1 LAKAQTSLS
10 IGDISIVGFNSNGA
24 DNFSFVMWKDVV
36 AGTVIK
42 FTDNGF
48 LSSAPAAQAG
58 NARGGESFVLWTS
71 TQSTPAGT
79 VIKIEGLSAS
89 LGVASAGS
97 SSGLGGISN
106 EGDQLFVYQ
115 GVGTGANPDFASN
128 ATSTTFSGR
137 PLFLLNFKSAFASG
151 SSVASTNLTFL
162 PSDLNVTNGYI
173 NFPASTV
180 VAAHYT
186 GLRSGQASLADYRT
200 RVNDPSNWST
210 SSGSAIITLDLT
222 AFSVVAGPAITTQP
236 NAQTVTA
243 SESATFSVIATG
255 TPAPTYQWRKAGVAL
270 TGNATA
276 TTATLILNNVTPSD
290 AGTYEVVVTNS
301 AGTVT
306 STSAALTVNPP
317 AVAPLITTQPNAQTV
332 TASENATFSV
342 IATGTPAPTYQ
353 WRKAGVALTENA
365 TATTTT
371 LILNNVAPS
380 DAGTYDVV
388 VTNSA
393 GTVTSTS
400 AALTVNPATSGVST
414 LVWDFSTATPL
425 EGMLVSFSGGTLI
438 QGNNNGTTTLLTT
451 VSASSTYAGASGAN
465 NGGMA
470 ARTGG
475 IKQGAGGSAYFEF
488 TLTPAAGYQIT
499 ATALRFGSRSTST
512 GPAAYA
518 FYTSEDNFFAPAAAG
533 ALKTNS
539 TWALQTPAFTP
550 IIGATGMPL
559 TFRLYGFNGVGS
571 AAAGSSN
578 WRIDDLKLTI
588 DVALGPDVAPTI
600 TTQPAAQ
607 SVTAGESAAFTVNAT
622 GTPAPTYQWRK
633 AGVVINGNATS
644 TTADLIL
651 NNVTTSDAG
660 AYDVVVA
667 NSAGSVTSH
676 AATLTVNPQAVAPVI
691 TTQPAARTVTA
702 GENAVFTVNATG
714 TPAPAYQWRKSGVTL
729 TDNASASTA
738 TLMLT
743 SVTSYDAGDY
753 DVVVTNAAGAVTS
766 ASATLAVDPVR
777 TGVAPLIWDFST
789 AAPAAGL
796 PVTVTGGSLTQGNNY
811 GTTTLLSAVSAS
823 SGYRGATGV
832 NNAAAVARVGAFN
845 PGTDG
850 SAYFEF
856 TLTPSE
862 GYQLSATALSFGSR
876 STSTG
881 PAAYALYTSVDDFTA
896 PIATGVLA
904 ANSVWSLQ
912 APAFN
917 AVTALTGTSITFRLY
932 GYNGV
937 GSSASGSVNWRID
950 DLKLTLGV
958 IVGPDV
964 APTITAQPS
973 AQIVTTGQSA
983 TFRVIATG
991 TPAPTY
997 QWRKAAV
1004 AITGNAT
1011 ATTAALT
1018 LPSVTANDAGAYDVV
1033 VTNAAGA
1040 VTSASATLSV
1050 NPAWVAPMI
1059 TTQPIGQTV
1068 TVGERVTFS
1077 VIATGTPAPTY
1088 QWRKAGVAL
1097 TDNASATTATLT
1109 LTRVSSYDVGTY
1121 DVVVTNAAG
1130 IATSTA
1136 ISLAVNPVGT
1146 GTGTLIWDFSSAV
1159 PASGLPTTVT
1169 SSSLTLFNSNGTTEL
1184 LSAAAVSSGYAG
1196 ATAAGNAAASARIG
1210 ALNAGLNGSA
1220 YFEFTLTPAAG
1231 YQITASALSFGSRST
1246 STGPAAYALLSS
1258 VDNYNVPIATG
1269 FLMTNSTWS
1278 LQTPLFSPVSGR
1290 TSLPIIFRLYGYDGA
1305 GSVASGSVNWRIDD
1319 LKLTLNVAIGPAVAP
1334 EITTSPKAQTVTAGT
1349 TATFSVTA
1357 TGWPEPTYQ
1366 WRKAGV
1372 ALTDNATATT
1382 AALTLPSVTANDA
1395 GAYDVVVTNA
1405 AGTVTSAS
1413 ATLTVN
1419 PIPVAPI
1426 ITTAPT
1432 ERTATVGET
1441 VTFNVIA
1448 TGTPTPTY
1456 QWRQDGV
1463 AILGNPSA
1471 TTATLSLGRLTSTEA
1486 GSYDVLVTNL
1496 AGAATSTAA
1505 TLTVHP
1511 LPVAPTINTQPTAL
1525 SILVGSTTRFT
1536 VIATGT
1542 PAPTYQWRKSGVPL
1556 LGNSSSTTATLLL
1569 DNITAS
1575 DAGSYDV
1582 VVSNSAGVIT
1592 SAPAR
1597 LTVNPASATVQI
1609 NALNAT
1615 YDGAPHAVI
1624 VNTSPAGLTANI
1636 TYNGTSTPPTA
1647 AGSYVVVAT
1656 ITDAN
1661 YSGRATGT
1669 LVLAKAA
1676 QTLDFAPPDSLLK
1689 VGVPLSLR
1697 ATASSGLPVIFS
1709 LVSGRATLD
1718 ATNLTPSSTE
1728 SVVVRATQHGDA
1740 NYHPVHAELTLSAT
1754 PHNQTITF
1762 APLVDRTTNAAPQT
1776 LSATA
1781 TSGLDVNFTL
1791 IAGPA
1796 TLAGRTLTLDGTPGL
1811 VTVRASQVGNA
1822 RYRPASE
1829 IERTFNVIAN
1839 PTAPTISR
1847 QPTAQMALV
1856 GGAATFTVTA
1866 TGIPAPTYQWYHNG
1880 RALAG
1885 NASSTTQILILNS
1898 LQAVDA
1904 GAYEVTV
1911 SNASGR
1917 ATSSLALLT
1926 VTAGAVAPE
1935 ITLQPA
1941 NSVATVGG
1949 TATFSVAATGV
1960 PTPAYQWRR
1969 DDVILPG
1976 ENAPTLIL
1984 TDVRAPQAGHYTAV
1998 ITNAAGVVTSR
2009 AAALRVNQRSFAGA
2023 YFGYFGGNLG
2033 SCSFFIRDDNT
2044 GVFLGFNSGSGAGYF
2059 ARELHVDTEGRF
2071 TFSATTVARPPFS
2084 DEMLF
2089 SGHIGPDFALSG
2101 SVDGMLF
2108 AAKRASE
2115 NSTASFAGYYEAGV
2129 GDSLDLLRCIISP
2142 AGDVFVLS
2150 DSAAGVDGG
2159 KGVVTLDGQIR
2170 VITSRGQSLMG
2181 TLAPST
2187 LHLSATLT
2195 DLQAETIIF
2204 SGAEKKSPAASEQ
2217 RLVNLSSRVWA
2228 GPAEEVAV
2236 AGFVISGEQA
2246 KPVLIRAAGP
2256 ALAQFGLAAS
2266 LASPQLDVYREG
2278 VHIAS
2283 NAGWST
2289 ATNSAALAAATSR
2302 AGAFAFPHGSRDA
2315 ALLQTLPPGAYTVNL
2330 SATSGPAGLALIEIY
2345 DLSGVAPGQK
2355 LTNLSSR
2362 AKTGR
2367 GTENLIAG
2375 VVVSGMAPKRV
2386 LIRAAGPALAAFGL
2400 PEVLRRPQL
2409 TLHVGAAV
2417 IARNDSWSTSANS
2430 AAIAQATAQAG
2441 AFAFAPGSADA
2452 ALLVNL
2458 SPGTYTAQVSCL
2470 DGSSGV
2476 ALIEIYEVP

>member
-1 LAKAQTSLS
+1 MIACRRFLRNRSWVAGWIATLGFVFLAKAQTSLS
-10 IGDISIVGFNSNGA
+10 IGDISIVGFNSNGT
-24 DNFSFVMWKDVV
+24 DNFSFVMWKDVA

-106 EGDQLFVYQ
+106 AGDQLFVYQ
-115 GVGTGANPDFASN
+115 GAGTGANPDFASN
-128 ATSTTFSGR
+128 AASTTFSGR

-200 RVNDPSNWST
+200 RVNDPGNWST

-236 NAQTVTA
+236 NAQTVAA

-270 TGNATA
+270 TENATA
-276 TTATLILNNVTPSD
+276 TTATLILNNVAPSD
-290 AGTYEVVVTNS
+290 AGTYDVVVTNS

-332 TASENATFSV
+332 AASESATFSV

-365 TATTTT
+365 TANTAT

-400 AALTVNPATSGVST
+400 AALTVNPATFGVST

-438 QGNNNGTTTLLTT
+438 QGNNIGTTTLLTT

-660 AYDVVVA
+660 AYDVVVT

-729 TDNASASTA
+729 TDNATASTA
-738 TLMLT
+738 TLTLT

-1004 AITGNAT
+1004 AITG
-1011 ATTAALT
+1011 
-1018 LPSVTANDAGAYDVV
+1018 
-1033 VTNAAGA
+1033 
-1040 VTSASATLSV
+1040 
-1050 NPAWVAPMI
+1050 
-1059 TTQPIGQTV
+1059 
-1068 TVGERVTFS
+1068 
-1077 VIATGTPAPTY
+1077 
-1088 QWRKAGVAL
+1088 
-1097 TDNASATTATLT
+1097 
-1109 LTRVSSYDVGTY
+1109 
-1121 DVVVTNAAG
+1121 
-1130 IATSTA
+1130 
-1136 ISLAVNPVGT
+1136 
-1146 GTGTLIWDFSSAV
+1146 
-1159 PASGLPTTVT
+1159 
-1169 SSSLTLFNSNGTTEL
+1169 
-1184 LSAAAVSSGYAG
+1184 
-1196 ATAAGNAAASARIG
+1196 
-1210 ALNAGLNGSA
+1210 
-1220 YFEFTLTPAAG
+1220 
-1231 YQITASALSFGSRST
+1231 
-1246 STGPAAYALLSS
+1246 
-1258 VDNYNVPIATG
+1258 
-1269 FLMTNSTWS
+1269 
-1278 LQTPLFSPVSGR
+1278 
-1290 TSLPIIFRLYGYDGA
+1290 
-1305 GSVASGSVNWRIDD
+1305 
-1319 LKLTLNVAIGPAVAP
+1319 
-1334 EITTSPKAQTVTAGT
+1334 
-1349 TATFSVTA
+1349 
-1357 TGWPEPTYQ
+1357 
-1366 WRKAGV
+1366 
-1372 ALTDNATATT
+1372 TATT

-1448 TGTPTPTY
+1448 AGTPTPTY

-1471 TTATLSLGRLTSTEA
+1471 TAATLSLSRITSTEA
-1486 GSYDVLVTNL
+1486 GSYDVVVTNL
-1496 AGAATSTAA
+1496 AGSATSTAA
-1505 TLTVHP
+1505 TLTVTP
-1511 LPVAPTINTQPTAL
+1511 LPVAPTINTQPTPL
-1525 SILVGSTTRFT
+1525 SVMVGSTARFT

-1542 PAPTYQWRKSGVPL
+1542 PAPTYQWRKAGVPL

-1656 ITDAN
+1656 IADAN

-1791 IAGPA
+1791 ISGPA

-1822 RYRPASE
+1822 RYRPAPE

-1885 NASSTTQILILNS
+1885 NASATTQILILNS

-1984 TDVRAPQAGHYTAV
+1984 TDVRASQAGHYTAV

-2142 AGDVFVLS
+2142 AGDVFMLS

-2386 LIRAAGPALAAFGL
+2386 LIRAAGPALASFGL

-2452 ALLVNL
+2452 ALLLNL

>member
-1 LAKAQTSLS
+1 MIACRRFLRNRSWVAGWIATLGFVFLAKAQTSLS
-10 IGDISIVGFNSNGA
+10 IGDISIVGFNSNGT
-24 DNFSFVMWKDVV
+24 DNFSFVMWKDVA

-106 EGDQLFVYQ
+106 AGDQLFVYQ

-200 RVNDPSNWST
+200 RVNDPGNWST

-236 NAQTVTA
+236 NAQTVAA
-243 SESATFSVIATG
+243 SES
-255 TPAPTYQWRKAGVAL
+255 
-270 TGNATA
+270 
-276 TTATLILNNVTPSD
+276 
-290 AGTYEVVVTNS
+290 
-301 AGTVT
+301 
-306 STSAALTVNPP
+306 
-317 AVAPLITTQPNAQTV
+317 
-332 TASENATFSV
+332 ATFSV

-365 TATTTT
+365 TANTAT

-400 AALTVNPATSGVST
+400 AALTVNPATFGVST

-438 QGNNNGTTTLLTT
+438 QGNNNGATTLLTT

-600 TTQPAAQ
+600 TTQPTAQ

-622 GTPAPTYQWRK
+622 GTPAPAYQWRK

-660 AYDVVVA
+660 AYDVVVT

-729 TDNASASTA
+729 TDNATASTA
-738 TLMLT
+738 TLTLT

-1033 VTNAAGA
+1033 VTNAAG
-1040 VTSASATLSV
+1040 
-1050 NPAWVAPMI
+1050 
-1059 TTQPIGQTV
+1059 
-1068 TVGERVTFS
+1068 
-1077 VIATGTPAPTY
+1077 
-1088 QWRKAGVAL
+1088 
-1097 TDNASATTATLT
+1097 
-1109 LTRVSSYDVGTY
+1109 
-1121 DVVVTNAAG
+1121 
-1130 IATSTA
+1130 
-1136 ISLAVNPVGT
+1136 
-1146 GTGTLIWDFSSAV
+1146 
-1159 PASGLPTTVT
+1159 
-1169 SSSLTLFNSNGTTEL
+1169 
-1184 LSAAAVSSGYAG
+1184 
-1196 ATAAGNAAASARIG
+1196 
-1210 ALNAGLNGSA
+1210 
-1220 YFEFTLTPAAG
+1220 
-1231 YQITASALSFGSRST
+1231 
-1246 STGPAAYALLSS
+1246 
-1258 VDNYNVPIATG
+1258 
-1269 FLMTNSTWS
+1269 
-1278 LQTPLFSPVSGR
+1278 
-1290 TSLPIIFRLYGYDGA
+1290 
-1305 GSVASGSVNWRIDD
+1305 
-1319 LKLTLNVAIGPAVAP
+1319 
-1334 EITTSPKAQTVTAGT
+1334 
-1349 TATFSVTA
+1349 
-1357 TGWPEPTYQ
+1357 
-1366 WRKAGV
+1366 
-1372 ALTDNATATT
+1372 
-1382 AALTLPSVTANDA
+1382 
-1395 GAYDVVVTNA
+1395 
-1405 AGTVTSAS
+1405 TVTSAS

-1426 ITTAPT
+1426 ITTSPT

-1448 TGTPTPTY
+1448 AGTPTPTY

-1471 TTATLSLGRLTSTEA
+1471 SAATLSLSRITSTEA
-1486 GSYDVLVTNL
+1486 GSYDVVVTNL
-1496 AGAATSTAA
+1496 AGSATSTAA
-1505 TLTVHP
+1505 TLTVTP

-1525 SILVGSTTRFT
+1525 SVMVGSTARFT

-1542 PAPTYQWRKSGVPL
+1542 PAPTYQWRKAGVPL

-1597 LTVNPASATVQI
+1597 LTVNPASAMVQI

-1656 ITDAN
+1656 IADAN

-1791 IAGPA
+1791 ISGPA

-1822 RYRPASE
+1822 RYRPAPE

-1885 NASSTTQILILNS
+1885 NVSSTTQILILNS

-1969 DDVILPG
+1969 DDVVLPG
-1976 ENAPTLIL
+1976 ENAPTLTL
-1984 TDVRAPQAGHYTAV
+1984 NDLRAPQAGHYTAV

-2115 NSTASFAGYYEAGV
+2115 NSTANFAGYYEAGV

-2159 KGVVTLDGQIR
+2159 KGLVTLDGQIR

-2302 AGAFAFPHGSRDA
+2302 AGAFAFPYGSRDA

-2386 LIRAAGPALAAFGL
+2386 LIRAAGPALASFGL

-2452 ALLVNL
+2452 ALLLNL

>member
-1 LAKAQTSLS
+1 MIACRRFLRNRSWVAGWIATLGFVFLAKAQTSLS
-10 IGDISIVGFNSNGA
+10 IGDISIVGFNSNGT
-24 DNFSFVMWKDVV
+24 DNFSFVMWKDVA

-58 NARGGESFVLWTS
+58 NTRGGESFVLWTS

-106 EGDQLFVYQ
+106 AGDQLFVYQ
-115 GVGTGANPDFASN
+115 GAGTGAIPDFASN
-128 ATSTTFSGR
+128 AASTTFSGR

-200 RVNDPSNWST
+200 RVNDPGNWT
-210 SSGSAIITLDLT
+210 TATGTNVIILDLT

-236 NAQTVTA
+236 NAQTVAA
-243 SESATFSVIATG
+243 SES
-255 TPAPTYQWRKAGVAL
+255 
-270 TGNATA
+270 
-276 TTATLILNNVTPSD
+276 
-290 AGTYEVVVTNS
+290 
-301 AGTVT
+301 
-306 STSAALTVNPP
+306 
-317 AVAPLITTQPNAQTV
+317 
-332 TASENATFSV
+332 ATFSV

-365 TATTTT
+365 TANTAT

-400 AALTVNPATSGVST
+400 AALTVNPATFGVST

-438 QGNNNGTTTLLTT
+438 QGNNNGATTLLTT

-607 SVTAGESAAFTVNAT
+607 SVAPGESAAFTVNAT
-622 GTPAPTYQWRK
+622 GTPAPTYQWHK

-660 AYDVVVA
+660 AYDVVVT

-729 TDNASASTA
+729 TDNATASTA
-738 TLMLT
+738 TLTLT

-964 APTITAQPS
+964 APTITTQPS

-1011 ATTAALT
+1011 
-1018 LPSVTANDAGAYDVV
+1018 
-1033 VTNAAGA
+1033 
-1040 VTSASATLSV
+1040 
-1050 NPAWVAPMI
+1050 
-1059 TTQPIGQTV
+1059 
-1068 TVGERVTFS
+1068 
-1077 VIATGTPAPTY
+1077 
-1088 QWRKAGVAL
+1088 
-1097 TDNASATTATLT
+1097 
-1109 LTRVSSYDVGTY
+1109 
-1121 DVVVTNAAG
+1121 
-1130 IATSTA
+1130 
-1136 ISLAVNPVGT
+1136 
-1146 GTGTLIWDFSSAV
+1146 
-1159 PASGLPTTVT
+1159 
-1169 SSSLTLFNSNGTTEL
+1169 
-1184 LSAAAVSSGYAG
+1184 
-1196 ATAAGNAAASARIG
+1196 
-1210 ALNAGLNGSA
+1210 
-1220 YFEFTLTPAAG
+1220 
-1231 YQITASALSFGSRST
+1231 
-1246 STGPAAYALLSS
+1246 
-1258 VDNYNVPIATG
+1258 
-1269 FLMTNSTWS
+1269 
-1278 LQTPLFSPVSGR
+1278 
-1290 TSLPIIFRLYGYDGA
+1290 
-1305 GSVASGSVNWRIDD
+1305 
-1319 LKLTLNVAIGPAVAP
+1319 
-1334 EITTSPKAQTVTAGT
+1334 
-1349 TATFSVTA
+1349 
-1357 TGWPEPTYQ
+1357 
-1366 WRKAGV
+1366 
-1372 ALTDNATATT
+1372 ATATT

-1426 ITTAPT
+1426 ITTSPT

-1456 QWRQDGV
+1456 QWRKDGV

-1471 TTATLSLGRLTSTEA
+1471 TAATLSLSRITSTEA
-1486 GSYDVLVTNL
+1486 GSYDVVVTNL
-1496 AGAATSTAA
+1496 AGSATSTAA
-1505 TLTVHP
+1505 TLTVTP

-1525 SILVGSTTRFT
+1525 SVMVGSTARFT

-1597 LTVNPASATVQI
+1597 LTVNPASAMVQI

-1656 ITDAN
+1656 IADAN

-1791 IAGPA
+1791 ISGPA

-1822 RYRPASE
+1822 RYRPAPE

-1885 NASSTTQILILNS
+1885 NVSSTTQILILNS

-1941 NSVATVGG
+1941 NSVATVGA

-1969 DDVILPG
+1969 DDVVLPG
-1976 ENAPTLIL
+1976 ENAPTLTL
-1984 TDVRAPQAGHYTAV
+1984 NDLRAPQAGHYTAV

-2115 NSTASFAGYYEAGV
+2115 NSTANFAGYYEAGV

-2386 LIRAAGPALAAFGL
+2386 LIRAAGPALASFGL

>member
-1 LAKAQTSLS
+1 MIACRRFLRNRSWVAGWIATLGFVFLAKAQTSLS
-10 IGDISIVGFNSNGA
+10 IGDISIVGFNSNGT
-24 DNFSFVMWKDVV
+24 DNFSFVMWKDVA

-106 EGDQLFVYQ
+106 AGDQLFVYQ
-115 GVGTGANPDFASN
+115 GAGTGANPDFASN

-200 RVNDPSNWST
+200 RVNDPGNWST

-270 TGNATA
+270 T
-276 TTATLILNNVTPSD
+276 
-290 AGTYEVVVTNS
+290 
-301 AGTVT
+301 
-306 STSAALTVNPP
+306 
-317 AVAPLITTQPNAQTV
+317 
-332 TASENATFSV
+332 
-342 IATGTPAPTYQ
+342 
-353 WRKAGVALTENA
+353 ENA

-388 VTNSA
+388 VTNAA

-400 AALTVNPATSGVST
+400 AALTVNPATFGVST

-660 AYDVVVA
+660 AYDVVVT

-729 TDNASASTA
+729 TDNATASTA
-738 TLMLT
+738 TLTLT

-1011 ATTAALT
+1011 AT
-1018 LPSVTANDAGAYDVV
+1018 
-1033 VTNAAGA
+1033 
-1040 VTSASATLSV
+1040 
-1050 NPAWVAPMI
+1050 
-1059 TTQPIGQTV
+1059 
-1068 TVGERVTFS
+1068 
-1077 VIATGTPAPTY
+1077 
-1088 QWRKAGVAL
+1088 
-1097 TDNASATTATLT
+1097 
-1109 LTRVSSYDVGTY
+1109 
-1121 DVVVTNAAG
+1121 
-1130 IATSTA
+1130 
-1136 ISLAVNPVGT
+1136 
-1146 GTGTLIWDFSSAV
+1146 
-1159 PASGLPTTVT
+1159 
-1169 SSSLTLFNSNGTTEL
+1169 
-1184 LSAAAVSSGYAG
+1184 
-1196 ATAAGNAAASARIG
+1196 
-1210 ALNAGLNGSA
+1210 
-1220 YFEFTLTPAAG
+1220 
-1231 YQITASALSFGSRST
+1231 
-1246 STGPAAYALLSS
+1246 
-1258 VDNYNVPIATG
+1258 
-1269 FLMTNSTWS
+1269 
-1278 LQTPLFSPVSGR
+1278 
-1290 TSLPIIFRLYGYDGA
+1290 
-1305 GSVASGSVNWRIDD
+1305 
-1319 LKLTLNVAIGPAVAP
+1319 
-1334 EITTSPKAQTVTAGT
+1334 
-1349 TATFSVTA
+1349 
-1357 TGWPEPTYQ
+1357 
-1366 WRKAGV
+1366 
-1372 ALTDNATATT
+1372 ATT

-1426 ITTAPT
+1426 ITTSPT

-1456 QWRQDGV
+1456 QWRKDGV

-1471 TTATLSLGRLTSTEA
+1471 TAATLSLSRITSTEA
-1486 GSYDVLVTNL
+1486 GSYDVVVTNL
-1496 AGAATSTAA
+1496 AGSATSTAA
-1505 TLTVHP
+1505 TLTVTP

-1525 SILVGSTTRFT
+1525 SVMVGSTARFT

-1542 PAPTYQWRKSGVPL
+1542 PAPTYQWRKVGVPL

-1762 APLVDRTTNAAPQT
+1762 APLVDRTTNAVPQA

-1791 IAGPA
+1791 VSGPA

-1822 RYRPASE
+1822 RYRPAPE

-1885 NASSTTQILILNS
+1885 NVSSTTQILILNS

-1976 ENAPTLIL
+1976 ENAPKLIL

-2115 NSTASFAGYYEAGV
+2115 NSTANFAGYYEAGV

-2289 ATNSAALAAATSR
+2289 ATNSAALASATSR

-2386 LIRAAGPALAAFGL
+2386 LIRAAGPALASFGL

-2452 ALLVNL
+2452 ALLLNL

>member
-1 LAKAQTSLS
+1 MIARRRFLRNRSWVAGWIATLGFVFLAKAQTSLS
-10 IGDISIVGFNSNGA
+10 IGDISIVGFNSNGT
-24 DNFSFVMWKDVV
+24 DNFSFVMWKDVA

-97 SSGLGGISN
+97 SSGLGVITSS
-106 EGDQLFVYQ
+106 GDQLFVYQ

-200 RVNDPSNWST
+200 RVNDPGNWST

-270 TGNATA
+270 T
-276 TTATLILNNVTPSD
+276 
-290 AGTYEVVVTNS
+290 
-301 AGTVT
+301 
-306 STSAALTVNPP
+306 
-317 AVAPLITTQPNAQTV
+317 
-332 TASENATFSV
+332 
-342 IATGTPAPTYQ
+342 
-353 WRKAGVALTENA
+353 ENA
-365 TATTTT
+365 TANTAT

-400 AALTVNPATSGVST
+400 AALTVNPATFGVST

-438 QGNNNGTTTLLTT
+438 QGNNNGATTLLTT

-607 SVTAGESAAFTVNAT
+607 SVAPGESAAFTVNAT

-729 TDNASASTA
+729 TDNATASTA
-738 TLMLT
+738 TLTLT

-1011 ATTAALT
+1011 AT
-1018 LPSVTANDAGAYDVV
+1018 
-1033 VTNAAGA
+1033 
-1040 VTSASATLSV
+1040 
-1050 NPAWVAPMI
+1050 
-1059 TTQPIGQTV
+1059 
-1068 TVGERVTFS
+1068 
-1077 VIATGTPAPTY
+1077 
-1088 QWRKAGVAL
+1088 
-1097 TDNASATTATLT
+1097 
-1109 LTRVSSYDVGTY
+1109 
-1121 DVVVTNAAG
+1121 
-1130 IATSTA
+1130 
-1136 ISLAVNPVGT
+1136 
-1146 GTGTLIWDFSSAV
+1146 
-1159 PASGLPTTVT
+1159 
-1169 SSSLTLFNSNGTTEL
+1169 
-1184 LSAAAVSSGYAG
+1184 
-1196 ATAAGNAAASARIG
+1196 
-1210 ALNAGLNGSA
+1210 
-1220 YFEFTLTPAAG
+1220 
-1231 YQITASALSFGSRST
+1231 
-1246 STGPAAYALLSS
+1246 
-1258 VDNYNVPIATG
+1258 
-1269 FLMTNSTWS
+1269 
-1278 LQTPLFSPVSGR
+1278 
-1290 TSLPIIFRLYGYDGA
+1290 
-1305 GSVASGSVNWRIDD
+1305 
-1319 LKLTLNVAIGPAVAP
+1319 
-1334 EITTSPKAQTVTAGT
+1334 
-1349 TATFSVTA
+1349 
-1357 TGWPEPTYQ
+1357 
-1366 WRKAGV
+1366 
-1372 ALTDNATATT
+1372 ATT

-1426 ITTAPT
+1426 ITTSPT

-1456 QWRQDGV
+1456 QWRKDGV

-1471 TTATLSLGRLTSTEA
+1471 TAATLSLSRITSTEA
-1486 GSYDVLVTNL
+1486 GSYDVVVTNL
-1496 AGAATSTAA
+1496 AGSATSTAA
-1505 TLTVHP
+1505 TLTVTP
-1511 LPVAPTINTQPTAL
+1511 LPVAPTINTQPTPL
-1525 SILVGSTTRFT
+1525 SVMVGSTARFT

-1542 PAPTYQWRKSGVPL
+1542 PAPTYQWRKAGVPL

-1597 LTVNPASATVQI
+1597 LTVNPASAMVQI

-1656 ITDAN
+1656 IADAN

-1791 IAGPA
+1791 ISGPA

-1822 RYRPASE
+1822 RYRPAPE

-1885 NASSTTQILILNS
+1885 NVSSTTQILILNS

-1984 TDVRAPQAGHYTAV
+1984 TDLRASQAGHYTAV

-2115 NSTASFAGYYEAGV
+2115 NSTANFAGYYEAGV

-2289 ATNSAALAAATSR
+2289 ATNSAALASATSR

-2386 LIRAAGPALAAFGL
+2386 LIRAAGPALASFGL

-2452 ALLVNL
+2452 ALLLNL

>member
-1 LAKAQTSLS
+1 MIACRRFLRNRSWVAGWIATLGFVFLAKAQTSLS
-10 IGDISIVGFNSNGA
+10 IGDISIVGFNSNGT
-24 DNFSFVMWKDVV
+24 DNFSFVMWKDVA

-106 EGDQLFVYQ
+106 AGDQLFVYQ

-200 RVNDPSNWST
+200 RVNDPGNWST

-270 TGNATA
+270 T
-276 TTATLILNNVTPSD
+276 
-290 AGTYEVVVTNS
+290 
-301 AGTVT
+301 
-306 STSAALTVNPP
+306 
-317 AVAPLITTQPNAQTV
+317 
-332 TASENATFSV
+332 
-342 IATGTPAPTYQ
+342 
-353 WRKAGVALTENA
+353 ENA
-365 TATTTT
+365 TANTAT

-400 AALTVNPATSGVST
+400 AALTVNPATFGVST

-438 QGNNNGTTTLLTT
+438 QGNNIGTTTLLTT

-559 TFRLYGFNGVGS
+559 TFRLYGFNGAGS

-660 AYDVVVA
+660 AYDVVVT

-729 TDNASASTA
+729 TDNATASTA
-738 TLMLT
+738 TLTLT

-796 PVTVTGGSLTQGNNY
+796 PVTVTGGSLTQGHNY

-1004 AITGNAT
+1004 AITG
-1011 ATTAALT
+1011 
-1018 LPSVTANDAGAYDVV
+1018 
-1033 VTNAAGA
+1033 
-1040 VTSASATLSV
+1040 
-1050 NPAWVAPMI
+1050 
-1059 TTQPIGQTV
+1059 
-1068 TVGERVTFS
+1068 
-1077 VIATGTPAPTY
+1077 
-1088 QWRKAGVAL
+1088 
-1097 TDNASATTATLT
+1097 
-1109 LTRVSSYDVGTY
+1109 
-1121 DVVVTNAAG
+1121 
-1130 IATSTA
+1130 
-1136 ISLAVNPVGT
+1136 
-1146 GTGTLIWDFSSAV
+1146 
-1159 PASGLPTTVT
+1159 
-1169 SSSLTLFNSNGTTEL
+1169 
-1184 LSAAAVSSGYAG
+1184 
-1196 ATAAGNAAASARIG
+1196 
-1210 ALNAGLNGSA
+1210 
-1220 YFEFTLTPAAG
+1220 
-1231 YQITASALSFGSRST
+1231 
-1246 STGPAAYALLSS
+1246 
-1258 VDNYNVPIATG
+1258 
-1269 FLMTNSTWS
+1269 
-1278 LQTPLFSPVSGR
+1278 
-1290 TSLPIIFRLYGYDGA
+1290 
-1305 GSVASGSVNWRIDD
+1305 
-1319 LKLTLNVAIGPAVAP
+1319 
-1334 EITTSPKAQTVTAGT
+1334 
-1349 TATFSVTA
+1349 
-1357 TGWPEPTYQ
+1357 
-1366 WRKAGV
+1366 
-1372 ALTDNATATT
+1372 TATT

-1426 ITTAPT
+1426 ITTSPT

-1448 TGTPTPTY
+1448 AGTPTPTY

-1471 TTATLSLGRLTSTEA
+1471 SAATLSLSRITSTEA
-1486 GSYDVLVTNL
+1486 GSYDVVVTNL
-1496 AGAATSTAA
+1496 AGSATSTAA
-1505 TLTVHP
+1505 TLTVTP
-1511 LPVAPTINTQPTAL
+1511 LPVAPTINTQPTPL
-1525 SILVGSTTRFT
+1525 SVMVGSTARFT

-1542 PAPTYQWRKSGVPL
+1542 PAPTYQWRKAGVPL

-1656 ITDAN
+1656 IADAN

-1791 IAGPA
+1791 ISGPA

-1822 RYRPASE
+1822 RYRPAPE

-1885 NASSTTQILILNS
+1885 NASATTQILILNS

-1941 NSVATVGG
+1941 NSVATAGG

-1969 DDVILPG
+1969 DDVVLPG
-1976 ENAPTLIL
+1976 ENAPTLTL
-1984 TDVRAPQAGHYTAV
+1984 NDLRAPQAGHYTAV

-2289 ATNSAALAAATSR
+2289 ATNSAALASATSR
-2302 AGAFAFPHGSRDA
+2302 AGAFAFPYGSRDA
-2315 ALLQTLPPGAYTVNL
+2315 ALLQTLAPGAYTVNL

-2386 LIRAAGPALAAFGL
+2386 LIRAAGPALASFGL

-2452 ALLVNL
+2452 ALLLNL

>member
-1 LAKAQTSLS
+1 MIACRRFLRNRSWVAGWIATLGFVFLAKAQTSLS
-10 IGDISIVGFNSNGA
+10 IGDISIVGFNSNGT
-24 DNFSFVMWKDVV
+24 DNFSFVMWKDVA

-106 EGDQLFVYQ
+106 AGDQLFVYQ
-115 GVGTGANPDFASN
+115 GAGTGANPDFASN
-128 ATSTTFSGR
+128 AASTTFSGR

-200 RVNDPSNWST
+200 RVNDPGNWST

-236 NAQTVTA
+236 NAQTVAA
-243 SESATFSVIATG
+243 SES
-255 TPAPTYQWRKAGVAL
+255 
-270 TGNATA
+270 
-276 TTATLILNNVTPSD
+276 
-290 AGTYEVVVTNS
+290 
-301 AGTVT
+301 
-306 STSAALTVNPP
+306 
-317 AVAPLITTQPNAQTV
+317 
-332 TASENATFSV
+332 ATFSV

-365 TATTTT
+365 TANTAT

-400 AALTVNPATSGVST
+400 AALTVNPATFGVST

-438 QGNNNGTTTLLTT
+438 QGNNNGTTTLLAT

-499 ATALRFGSRSTST
+499 ATALSFGSRSTGT

-607 SVTAGESAAFTVNAT
+607 SVAPGESAAFTVNAT
-622 GTPAPTYQWRK
+622 GTPAPAYQWRK
-633 AGVVINGNATS
+633 AGVVINGNGTS

-660 AYDVVVA
+660 AYDVVVT

-729 TDNASASTA
+729 TDNATASTA
-738 TLMLT
+738 TLTLT

-796 PVTVTGGSLTQGNNY
+796 PVTVTGGSLTQGHNY

-964 APTITAQPS
+964 APTITTQPS

-1004 AITGNAT
+1004 AITG
-1011 ATTAALT
+1011 
-1018 LPSVTANDAGAYDVV
+1018 
-1033 VTNAAGA
+1033 
-1040 VTSASATLSV
+1040 
-1050 NPAWVAPMI
+1050 
-1059 TTQPIGQTV
+1059 
-1068 TVGERVTFS
+1068 
-1077 VIATGTPAPTY
+1077 
-1088 QWRKAGVAL
+1088 
-1097 TDNASATTATLT
+1097 
-1109 LTRVSSYDVGTY
+1109 
-1121 DVVVTNAAG
+1121 
-1130 IATSTA
+1130 
-1136 ISLAVNPVGT
+1136 
-1146 GTGTLIWDFSSAV
+1146 
-1159 PASGLPTTVT
+1159 
-1169 SSSLTLFNSNGTTEL
+1169 
-1184 LSAAAVSSGYAG
+1184 
-1196 ATAAGNAAASARIG
+1196 
-1210 ALNAGLNGSA
+1210 
-1220 YFEFTLTPAAG
+1220 
-1231 YQITASALSFGSRST
+1231 
-1246 STGPAAYALLSS
+1246 
-1258 VDNYNVPIATG
+1258 
-1269 FLMTNSTWS
+1269 
-1278 LQTPLFSPVSGR
+1278 
-1290 TSLPIIFRLYGYDGA
+1290 
-1305 GSVASGSVNWRIDD
+1305 
-1319 LKLTLNVAIGPAVAP
+1319 
-1334 EITTSPKAQTVTAGT
+1334 
-1349 TATFSVTA
+1349 
-1357 TGWPEPTYQ
+1357 
-1366 WRKAGV
+1366 
-1372 ALTDNATATT
+1372 TATT

-1426 ITTAPT
+1426 ITTSPT

-1456 QWRQDGV
+1456 QWRKDGV

-1471 TTATLSLGRLTSTEA
+1471 TAATLSLSRITSTEA
-1486 GSYDVLVTNL
+1486 GSYDVVVTNL
-1496 AGAATSTAA
+1496 AGSATSTAA
-1505 TLTVHP
+1505 TLTVTP
-1511 LPVAPTINTQPTAL
+1511 LPVAPTINTQPTPL
-1525 SILVGSTTRFT
+1525 SVMVGSTARFT

-1542 PAPTYQWRKSGVPL
+1542 PAPTYQWRKAGVPL

-1656 ITDAN
+1656 IADAN

-1791 IAGPA
+1791 ISGPA

-1822 RYRPASE
+1822 RYRPAPE

-1904 GAYEVTV
+1904 GTYEVTV

-1941 NSVATVGG
+1941 NSVATVGA

-1969 DDVILPG
+1969 DDVVLPG
-1976 ENAPTLIL
+1976 ENAPTLTL
-1984 TDVRAPQAGHYTAV
+1984 NDLRAPQAGHYTAV

-2115 NSTASFAGYYEAGV
+2115 NSTANFAGYYEAGV

-2228 GPAEEVAV
+2228 CPAEEVAV

-2289 ATNSAALAAATSR
+2289 ATNSAALASATSR

-2386 LIRAAGPALAAFGL
+2386 LIRAAGPALASFGL

>member
-1 LAKAQTSLS
+1 MIACRRFLRNRSWVAGWIATLGFVFLAKAQTSLS
-10 IGDISIVGFNSNGA
+10 IGDISIVGFNSNGT
-24 DNFSFVMWKDVV
+24 DNFSFVMWKDVA

-106 EGDQLFVYQ
+106 AGDQLFVYQ
-115 GVGTGANPDFASN
+115 GAGTGANPDFASN
-128 ATSTTFSGR
+128 AASTTFSGR

-200 RVNDPSNWST
+200 RVNDPGNWST

-236 NAQTVTA
+236 NAQTVAA

-276 TTATLILNNVTPSD
+276 TT
-290 AGTYEVVVTNS
+290 
-301 AGTVT
+301 
-306 STSAALTVNPP
+306 
-317 AVAPLITTQPNAQTV
+317 
-332 TASENATFSV
+332 
-342 IATGTPAPTYQ
+342 
-353 WRKAGVALTENA
+353 
-365 TATTTT
+365 TT

-388 VTNSA
+388 VTNAA

-400 AALTVNPATSGVST
+400 AALTVNPATFGVST

-438 QGNNNGTTTLLTT
+438 QGNNNGTTTLLAT

-475 IKQGAGGSAYFEF
+475 IKQGAGGSAYLEF

-499 ATALRFGSRSTST
+499 ATALSFGSRSTGT

-559 TFRLYGFNGVGS
+559 TFRLYGFNGAGS

-600 TTQPAAQ
+600 TTQPTAQ

-622 GTPAPTYQWRK
+622 GTPAPAYQWRK

-660 AYDVVVA
+660 AYDVVVT

-729 TDNASASTA
+729 TDNATASTA
-738 TLMLT
+738 TLTLT

-1004 AITGNAT
+1004 AITG
-1011 ATTAALT
+1011 
-1018 LPSVTANDAGAYDVV
+1018 
-1033 VTNAAGA
+1033 
-1040 VTSASATLSV
+1040 
-1050 NPAWVAPMI
+1050 
-1059 TTQPIGQTV
+1059 
-1068 TVGERVTFS
+1068 
-1077 VIATGTPAPTY
+1077 
-1088 QWRKAGVAL
+1088 
-1097 TDNASATTATLT
+1097 
-1109 LTRVSSYDVGTY
+1109 
-1121 DVVVTNAAG
+1121 
-1130 IATSTA
+1130 
-1136 ISLAVNPVGT
+1136 
-1146 GTGTLIWDFSSAV
+1146 
-1159 PASGLPTTVT
+1159 
-1169 SSSLTLFNSNGTTEL
+1169 
-1184 LSAAAVSSGYAG
+1184 
-1196 ATAAGNAAASARIG
+1196 
-1210 ALNAGLNGSA
+1210 
-1220 YFEFTLTPAAG
+1220 
-1231 YQITASALSFGSRST
+1231 
-1246 STGPAAYALLSS
+1246 
-1258 VDNYNVPIATG
+1258 
-1269 FLMTNSTWS
+1269 
-1278 LQTPLFSPVSGR
+1278 
-1290 TSLPIIFRLYGYDGA
+1290 
-1305 GSVASGSVNWRIDD
+1305 
-1319 LKLTLNVAIGPAVAP
+1319 
-1334 EITTSPKAQTVTAGT
+1334 
-1349 TATFSVTA
+1349 
-1357 TGWPEPTYQ
+1357 
-1366 WRKAGV
+1366 
-1372 ALTDNATATT
+1372 TATT

-1471 TTATLSLGRLTSTEA
+1471 TAATLSLSRITSTEA
-1486 GSYDVLVTNL
+1486 GSYDVVVTNL
-1496 AGAATSTAA
+1496 AGSATSTAA
-1505 TLTVHP
+1505 TLTVTP
-1511 LPVAPTINTQPTAL
+1511 LPVAPTINTQPTPL
-1525 SILVGSTTRFT
+1525 SVMVGSTARFT

-1542 PAPTYQWRKSGVPL
+1542 PAPTYQWRKVGVPL

-1718 ATNLTPSSTE
+1718 ATNLTSSSTE

-1791 IAGPA
+1791 ISGPA

-1822 RYRPASE
+1822 RYRPAPE

-1911 SNASGR
+1911 NNASGR

-1984 TDVRAPQAGHYTAV
+1984 TDVRASQAGHYTAV

-2115 NSTASFAGYYEAGV
+2115 NSTANFAGYYEAGV

-2362 AKTGR
+2362 TKTGR

-2386 LIRAAGPALAAFGL
+2386 LIRAAGPALASFGL

>member
-1 LAKAQTSLS
+1 MIACRRFLRNRSWVAGWIATLGFVFLAKAQTSLS
-10 IGDISIVGFNSNGA
+10 IGDISIVGFNSNGT
-24 DNFSFVMWKDVV
+24 DNFSFVMWKDVA

-106 EGDQLFVYQ
+106 AGDQLFVYQ
-115 GVGTGANPDFASN
+115 GAGTGANPDFASN
-128 ATSTTFSGR
+128 AASTTFSGR

-200 RVNDPSNWST
+200 RVNDPGNWST

-290 AGTYEVVVTNS
+290 AGTY
-301 AGTVT
+301 
-306 STSAALTVNPP
+306 
-317 AVAPLITTQPNAQTV
+317 
-332 TASENATFSV
+332 
-342 IATGTPAPTYQ
+342 
-353 WRKAGVALTENA
+353 
-365 TATTTT
+365 
-371 LILNNVAPS
+371 
-380 DAGTYDVV
+380 DVV

-400 AALTVNPATSGVST
+400 AALTVNPATFGVST

-475 IKQGAGGSAYFEF
+475 IKQGAGGSAYLEF

-499 ATALRFGSRSTST
+499 ATALSFGSRSTGT

-660 AYDVVVA
+660 AYDVVVT

-729 TDNASASTA
+729 TDNATASTA
-738 TLMLT
+738 TLTLT

-1004 AITGNAT
+1004 AITG
-1011 ATTAALT
+1011 
-1018 LPSVTANDAGAYDVV
+1018 
-1033 VTNAAGA
+1033 
-1040 VTSASATLSV
+1040 
-1050 NPAWVAPMI
+1050 
-1059 TTQPIGQTV
+1059 
-1068 TVGERVTFS
+1068 
-1077 VIATGTPAPTY
+1077 
-1088 QWRKAGVAL
+1088 
-1097 TDNASATTATLT
+1097 
-1109 LTRVSSYDVGTY
+1109 
-1121 DVVVTNAAG
+1121 
-1130 IATSTA
+1130 
-1136 ISLAVNPVGT
+1136 
-1146 GTGTLIWDFSSAV
+1146 
-1159 PASGLPTTVT
+1159 
-1169 SSSLTLFNSNGTTEL
+1169 
-1184 LSAAAVSSGYAG
+1184 
-1196 ATAAGNAAASARIG
+1196 
-1210 ALNAGLNGSA
+1210 
-1220 YFEFTLTPAAG
+1220 
-1231 YQITASALSFGSRST
+1231 
-1246 STGPAAYALLSS
+1246 
-1258 VDNYNVPIATG
+1258 
-1269 FLMTNSTWS
+1269 
-1278 LQTPLFSPVSGR
+1278 
-1290 TSLPIIFRLYGYDGA
+1290 
-1305 GSVASGSVNWRIDD
+1305 
-1319 LKLTLNVAIGPAVAP
+1319 
-1334 EITTSPKAQTVTAGT
+1334 
-1349 TATFSVTA
+1349 
-1357 TGWPEPTYQ
+1357 
-1366 WRKAGV
+1366 
-1372 ALTDNATATT
+1372 TATT

-1471 TTATLSLGRLTSTEA
+1471 TAATLSLSRITSTEA
-1486 GSYDVLVTNL
+1486 GSYDVVVTNL
-1496 AGAATSTAA
+1496 AGSATSTAA
-1505 TLTVHP
+1505 TLTVTP

-1525 SILVGSTTRFT
+1525 SVMVGSTARFT

-1542 PAPTYQWRKSGVPL
+1542 PAPTYQWRKAGVPL

-1762 APLVDRTTNAAPQT
+1762 APLVDRTTNAVPQA

-1791 IAGPA
+1791 VSGPA

-1822 RYRPASE
+1822 RYRPAPE

-1866 TGIPAPTYQWYHNG
+1866 TGIPAPTYQRYHNG

-1984 TDVRAPQAGHYTAV
+1984 TDVRASQAGHYTAV

-2115 NSTASFAGYYEAGV
+2115 NSTANFAGYYEAGV

-2386 LIRAAGPALAAFGL
+2386 LIRAAGPALASFGL